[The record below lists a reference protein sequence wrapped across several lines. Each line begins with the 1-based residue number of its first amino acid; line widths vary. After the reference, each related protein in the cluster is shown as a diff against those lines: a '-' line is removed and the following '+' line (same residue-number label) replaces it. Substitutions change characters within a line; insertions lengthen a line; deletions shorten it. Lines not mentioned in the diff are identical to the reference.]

1 MCAMMQKLRVCSIAM
16 RRQYAGTRWSGQFTA
31 RRMTAPRIVAL
42 PEVGATTPAWRCLPL
57 ATGTVALQ
65 YCTDAEVDRQRS
77 NLRTGR
83 TADHGWTR
91 PGQYDSHR
99 GSFCLGP
106 ARGITGRRKGL
117 SVARSW
123 FDQRHT
129 SQWIRHW

>member
-16 RRQYAGTRWSGQFTA
+16 RRQYAGARWSGQFTA

-42 PEVGATTPAWRCLPL
+42 PAIGATTPAWRCLPL

-77 NLRTGR
+77 NLRTDR
-83 TADHGWTR
+83 TADHGCTR

-99 GSFCLGP
+99 GSFYLGS
-106 ARGITGRRKGL
+106 AGGIIAKASALLGL
-117 SVARSW
+117 MEAIAVVLKMQEPSP
-123 FDQRHT
+123 
-129 SQWIRHW
+129 